1 MSSTSLFV
9 AEFLLTAVVVLG
21 FAAHQLWQLRKLD
34 RERKARDRAPDT
46 DSDR

>member
-1 MSSTSLFV
+1 MSSTSLFI

-21 FAAHQLWQLRKLD
+21 FAAHQLWQLRKLS
-34 RERKARDRAPDT
+34 RERKAHDRPPDT